1 MNIEKDN
8 VTETKIEGKSE
19 RCVEKGKPS
28 FSALKEK
35 VLRLSEGV
43 KKDSDKAI
51 VENASEPIYETIK
64 RRKLFF
70 VSDMDEEAEY
80 LHEMSLQGYHFIKKK
95 GMCYY
100 FRQGEPINYYYHLGY
115 YEKDKRDGVRYLD
128 NYVAAGWEDVYHE
141 KGEFD
146 GIWHYFRVEMP
157 TGEAQPN
164 IFSDKVSRLELYNRL
179 LSSWR
184 SLLALD
190 VICFIMGIFFYLFIV
205 GHPSDLLGM
214 FTMICTFLF
223 VMSILIFIIYYRA
236 YRKINHKR
244 TELENF

>member
-1 MNIEKDN
+1 MMNTLQMCIRDR
-8 VTETKIEGKSE
+8 TKIEGKSE

-100 FRQGEPINYYYHLGY
+100 FRQGEPINYYYCLLY
-115 YEKDKRDGVRYLD
+115 
-128 NYVAAGWEDVYHE
+128 
-141 KGEFD
+141 
-146 GIWHYFRVEMP
+146 
-157 TGEAQPN
+157 T
-164 IFSDKVSRLELYNRL
+164 SRC
-179 LSSWR
+179 
-184 SLLALD
+184 
-190 VICFIMGIFFYLFIV
+190 V
-205 GHPSDLLGM
+205 
-214 FTMICTFLF
+214 
-223 VMSILIFIIYYRA
+223 
-236 YRKINHKR
+236 
-244 TELENF
+244 